1 MNSTKKKEYF
11 TIKNAPNVVMNAIE
25 VIFFPYDNN
34 DGKSWWWVDGSKSD
48 GETTTHEIEIS
59 IKQFNHLV
67 TRNDIVEKEIKRIK
81 RYLKLNT
88 LTSREKVKAIHDYI
102 CEDVQYDYS
111 YMGATSLYDALF
123 AKTVVCAGYSIEF
136 KALCDSCGVVC
147 DIVSNDNHAWN
158 RMMIDNEWLYIDA
171 TWDDCTG
178 SKKYFMLPEDE
189 FYKVHPK
196 HTDVDKDVWAK

>member
-1 MNSTKKKEYF
+1 MIKDKEVKLHITARNITKYRKLGYDCSINSDIYVKIEHL
-11 TIKNAPNVVMNAIE
+11 APTSE
-25 VIFFPYDNN
+25 V
-34 DGKSWWWVDGSKSD
+34 
-48 GETTTHEIEIS
+48 
-59 IKQFNHLV
+59 
-67 TRNDIVEKEIKRIK
+67 RI
-81 RYLKLNT
+81 T
-88 LTSREKVKAIHDYI
+88 
-102 CEDVQYDYS
+102 
-111 YMGATSLYDALF
+111 
-123 AKTVVCAGYSIEF
+123 
-136 KALCDSCGVVC
+136 ALCDSCGVVC